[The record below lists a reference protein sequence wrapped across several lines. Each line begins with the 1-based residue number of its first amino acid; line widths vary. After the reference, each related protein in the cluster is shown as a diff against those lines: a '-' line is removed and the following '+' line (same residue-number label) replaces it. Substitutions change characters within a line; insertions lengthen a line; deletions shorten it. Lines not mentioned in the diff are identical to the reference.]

1 MSNPYTLQNIQLDH
15 TITSELIKPEP
26 FSVFWVEETQTLKD
40 ITGSTWG
47 ATVTGSVNTSTLVNS
62 STSKDYYIL
71 KLTMDPNRLSFA
83 KQHLEGVSVSI
94 QGDTYFK
101 IGKTEDSLVEIIP
114 AYTVDTASEENDV
127 VTKYIKVLPNQTLH
141 LEEATPAMGGWIT
154 KDGSY
159 QSGGMGSIYEDP
171 GYDSNPPEE
180 GAILYKYIVCVYS
193 TYDPLLDE
201 SSITI
206 DYDFTK

>member
-15 TITSELIKPEP
+15 TITTELIKPEP
-26 FSVFWVEETQTLKD
+26 FSVFWVKETQTLKD

-83 KQHLEGVSVSI
+83 KQNLEGVSVSV

-114 AYTVDTASEENDV
+114 AYTVDTASEKNNV
-127 VTKYIKVLPNQTLH
+127 VTKYIKLLPNQTLH
-141 LEEATPAMGGWIT
+141 LEEATPAMGG
-154 KDGSY
+154 
-159 QSGGMGSIYEDP
+159 
-171 GYDSNPPEE
+171 
-180 GAILYKYIVCVYS
+180 
-193 TYDPLLDE
+193 
-201 SSITI
+201 
-206 DYDFTK
+206 